1 MDSIRDV
8 LLPIET
14 FTDLTTR
21 LIDKSTI
28 ELAKSVIQSLHAT
41 NIVKPKDLL
50 SAFLIYK
57 FPEDT
62 VGSRDNVTNQ
72 NTIDYACLLVEADS
86 TQLANALIKFSYH
99 FNVWKQQDIKT
110 LKEQL
115 FHEYHQL
122 SVDILNEENPEK
134 VTIYELT
141 QNEILKCAHN
151 VGGTDFVSEIQQYK
165 PIVVSKEQVVMMY
178 NQAYLDLFSE
188 EFSQK
193 NFDKTREL
201 LNMLKEIF
209 LYYFPDQREM
219 IEDSVDID
227 FIIQRF
233 SYDAYNPL
241 ELQILCRYL
250 YNKLCDIP
258 GICLTSKLDEV
269 SHMIDSDTIHF
280 PTVLFWLIREPKF
293 ATPATVDIS

>member
-1 MDSIRDV
+1 MESIRDV

-21 LIDKSTI
+21 LIDKTTI
-28 ELAKSVIQSLHAT
+28 ELAKTVIQSLHAT

-62 VGSRDNVTNQ
+62 IGSRDIITNQ
-72 NTIDYACLLVEADS
+72 NTIDYACMLVEADS
-86 TQLANALIKFSYH
+86 SQLANALIKFSYH
-99 FNVWKQQDIKT
+99 FNVWKQEDIKI

-122 SVDILNEENPEK
+122 SVDILNEENQEK
-134 VTIYELT
+134 VAIYELT

-151 VGGTDFVSEIQQYK
+151 AGGPEFVSDIQQYK

-188 EFSQK
+188 EFLQK
-193 NFDKTREL
+193 NFDKLREL
-201 LNMLKEIF
+201 LSMLKDIF
-209 LYYFPDQREM
+209 FYYFPNEREI

-250 YNKLCDIP
+250 YKKLCDIP
-258 GICLTSKLDEV
+258 GICLTAKLEEV
-269 SHMIDSDTIHF
+269 SRMIDSGDIHF
-280 PTVLFWLIREPKF
+280 PTVLFLLIREPKF
-293 ATPATVDIS
+293 ATPTVS